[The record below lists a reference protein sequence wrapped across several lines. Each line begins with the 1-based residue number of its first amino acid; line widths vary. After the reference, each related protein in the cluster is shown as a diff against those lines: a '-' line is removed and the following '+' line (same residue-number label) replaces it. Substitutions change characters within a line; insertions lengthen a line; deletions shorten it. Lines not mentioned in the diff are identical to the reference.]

1 MQMERDVFTKLNHP
15 NIIKLIC
22 TFQDQ
27 NALYFAL
34 ELAAGGELY
43 TKYAISACGGRMP
56 CPCNVDATGP

>member
-1 MQMERDVFTKLNHP
+1 MQPTGNGHPVQMERDVFTKLNNP

-43 TKYAISACGGRMP
+43 TK
-56 CPCNVDATGP
+56 